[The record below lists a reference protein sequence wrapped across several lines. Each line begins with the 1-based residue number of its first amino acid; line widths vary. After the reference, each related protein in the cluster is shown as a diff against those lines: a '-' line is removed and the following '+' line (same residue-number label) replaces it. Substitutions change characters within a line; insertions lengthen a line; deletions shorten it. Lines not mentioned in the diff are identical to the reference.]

1 MSVADLG
8 KGPGGPRG
16 RPLILGKNKSQKEEK
31 PAGKPMQTPTPRVK
45 SRSRSAIVC
54 IHFFPLFG
62 GNVNDTWILVVEPN
76 FNAQKGGQNEKDLT
90 EKLFNK
96 ILKSYG
102 I

>member
-1 MSVADLG
+1 MSVADVG
-8 KGPGGPRG
+8 NGPGGPRD

-31 PAGKPMQTPTPRVK
+31 PAGKANPHPHRFK

-54 IHFFPLFG
+54 IHFFPLFLR
-62 GNVNDTWILVVEPN
+62 NVNEIWILEVEPN